1 MTNKLIVGSEEW
13 CSLPGLGLPA
23 IKARVDSGA
32 ATSSLHAF
40 NIVPFQ
46 RDGELWIS
54 FEVHPLQN
62 DRSVVVRHEAPVLEQ
77 RSVRNTS
84 GISENRYVIR
94 EELVLGEQRWP
105 IELTLTNR
113 DAMGYRMLLG
123 REAMV
128 GRVLVDPEGSHQLG
142 DVEPAQLEA
151 MYAALRTERTGLRIA
166 LLASDPELYSN
177 RRLLEAGEERGHRM
191 EFLNVKQ
198 CYMRLDP
205 QNPEM
210 HYRGGNVLE
219 RIDAVIPRIR
229 PSVTFYGCAITRQ
242 FESMGI
248 RVLNAAEPIKRSRD
262 KLLASQLFV
271 RHGLSM
277 PVTGFASSPLDT
289 KDLIKM
295 VGGAPLILILKLLE
309 GAQGR
314 GVVLAETQ
322 KAAESVINAMKS
334 LNANLLVQEF
344 IKEAGGKDLRCFVI
358 GNKVVSAI
366 ERTAAVGDFRS
377 NIHQGGS
384 AQAVR
389 IRPEER
395 KLAVAATRALGLD
408 VAGVDIIRSERGPLL
423 LEVNSSPG
431 LEGIETATGK
441 DLAGQMIQE
450 VERKLGWVRSCSTPA
465 LVAS

>member
-84 GISENRYVIR
+84 GISENRCVIR

-242 FESMGI
+242 FEAMGI

-295 VGGAPLILILKLLE
+295 VGGAPLILKLLE

-465 LVAS
+465 LVAA

>member
-40 NIVPFQ
+40 NIVCFH

-77 RSVRNTS
+77 RGVRNTS
-84 GISENRYVIR
+84 GISETRYVIR

-142 DVEPAQLEA
+142 DVEPALLEA

-166 LLASDPELYSN
+166 VLASDPELYSN

-242 FESMGI
+242 FESMDI

-295 VGGAPLILILKLLE
+295 VGGAPLILKLLE

-344 IKEAGGKDLRCFVI
+344 VKEAGGKDLRCFVI

>member
-77 RSVRNTS
+77 RGVRNTS
-84 GISENRYVIR
+84 GISETRYVIR
-94 EELVLGEQRWP
+94 EELVLGEKRWP

-142 DVEPAQLEA
+142 DVEPAHLEG

-177 RRLLEAGEERGHRM
+177 RRLREAGEERGHRM

-242 FESMGI
+242 FEAMGI

-295 VGGAPLILILKLLE
+295 VGGAPLILKLLE

-423 LEVNSSPG
+423 LEVNPSPG

>member
-46 RDGELWIS
+46 SNGQLWIS
-54 FEVHPLQN
+54 FEVHPLQS

-77 RSVRNTS
+77 RGVRNTS
-84 GISENRYVIR
+84 GITENRYVIR
-94 EELVLGEQRWP
+94 EVLVLGQQSWP

-142 DVEPAQLEA
+142 EVHPAELEA
-151 MYAALRTERTGLRIA
+151 MYVSLRTERTGLRIA
-166 LLASDPELYSN
+166 LLATDPELYSN

-242 FESMGI
+242 FEAMGI

-295 VGGAPLILILKLLE
+295 VGGAPLILKLLE

-358 GNKVVSAI
+358 GGKVVSAI

-408 VAGVDIIRSERGPLL
+408 VAGVDIIRAERGPLL

-450 VERKLGWVRSCSTPA
+450 IERKLGWSLP
-465 LVAS
+465 LVKQPQAAC

>member
-166 LLASDPELYSN
+166 LLASDSELYSN

-295 VGGAPLILILKLLE
+295 VGGAPLILKLLE

-465 LVAS
+465 LVAV

>member
-1 MTNKLIVGSEEW
+1 M
-13 CSLPGLGLPA
+13 

-46 RDGELWIS
+46 RDGALWIS

-77 RSVRNTS
+77 RGVRNTS
-84 GISENRYVIR
+84 GISEARYVIQ

-142 DVEPAQLEA
+142 EVEPADLEA

-166 LLASDPELYSN
+166 LLASDAELYSN

-205 QNPEM
+205 QNSEM

-295 VGGAPLILILKLLE
+295 VGGAPLILKLLE

-358 GNKVVSAI
+358 GNKMVCAI

-450 VERKLGWVRSCSTPA
+450 LERKLGWVRSCATPA
-465 LVAS
+465 LVT

>member
-166 LLASDPELYSN
+166 LLASDPALYSN

-242 FESMGI
+242 FEAMGI

-295 VGGAPLILILKLLE
+295 VGGAPLILKLLE

-366 ERTAAVGDFRS
+366 ERTAAMGDFRS

-465 LVAS
+465 LVAA

>member
-1 MTNKLIVGSEEW
+1 LTNKLIVGSEEW

-128 GRVLVDPEGSHQLG
+128 GRVLVDPEGSYQLG

-262 KLLASQLFV
+262 KLLASHLFV

-295 VGGAPLILILKLLE
+295 VGGAPLILKLLE

-322 KAAESVINAMKS
+322 KAAESVINVMKS

-465 LVAS
+465 LVAA

>member
-62 DRSVVVRHEAPVLEQ
+62 DRSVVVRQEAPVLEQ

-142 DVEPAQLEA
+142 DVEQAQLEA

-191 EFLNVKQ
+191 EFLSVKQ

-242 FESMGI
+242 FEAMGI

-271 RHGLSM
+271 RHGLCM

-295 VGGAPLILILKLLE
+295 VGGAPLILKLLE

-358 GNKVVSAI
+358 GNKAVSAI

-384 AQAVR
+384 AQTVR

-465 LVAS
+465 LVAV

>member
-32 ATSSLHAF
+32 ATSSLHAL

-46 RDGELWIS
+46 RDGDLWIS

-77 RSVRNTS
+77 RGVRNTS
-84 GISENRYVIR
+84 GISETRYVIR
-94 EELVLGEQRWP
+94 EELVLGKQRWP

-142 DVEPAQLEA
+142 DVEPSQLEA
-151 MYAALRTERTGLRIA
+151 MYGALRTERTGLRIA
-166 LLASDPELYSN
+166 VLASDPELYSN

-191 EFLNVKQ
+191 EWLNVKQ

-295 VGGAPLILILKLLE
+295 VGGAPLILKLLE

-314 GVVLAETQ
+314 GVVLAETH

>member
-46 RDGELWIS
+46 RDGDLWIS

-77 RSVRNTS
+77 RGVRNTS
-84 GISENRYVIR
+84 GISETRYVIR
-94 EELVLGEQRWP
+94 EELVLGKQRWP

-142 DVEPAQLEA
+142 DVEPSQLEA
-151 MYAALRTERTGLRIA
+151 MYGALRTERTGLRIA
-166 LLASDPELYSN
+166 VLASDPELYSN

-191 EFLNVKQ
+191 EWLNVKQ

-295 VGGAPLILILKLLE
+295 VGGAPLILKLLE

>member
-151 MYAALRTERTGLRIA
+151 MYVALRTERTGLRIA

-295 VGGAPLILILKLLE
+295 VGGAPLILKLLE

-465 LVAS
+465 LVAA

>member
-54 FEVHPLQN
+54 SEVHPLQN
-62 DRSVVVRHEAPVLEQ
+62 DRNVVVRHEAPVLEQ

-191 EFLNVKQ
+191 GFLNVKQ
-198 CYMRLDP
+198 CYLRLDP

-248 RVLNAAEPIKRSRD
+248 RVLNAAEPIKRFRD

-295 VGGAPLILILKLLE
+295 VGGAPLILKLLE

-322 KAAESVINAMKS
+322 KAAESLINAMKS

-465 LVAS
+465 LVAA

>member
-242 FESMGI
+242 FEAMGI

-295 VGGAPLILILKLLE
+295 VGGAPLILKLLE

-314 GVVLAETQ
+314 GGVLAETQ

-366 ERTAAVGDFRS
+366 ERTAAMGDFRS

-465 LVAS
+465 LVAA

>member
-151 MYAALRTERTGLRIA
+151 MYAALRTVRTGLRIA
-166 LLASDPELYSN
+166 LLASDQELSSN

-295 VGGAPLILILKLLE
+295 VGGAPLILKLLE

-465 LVAS
+465 LVAA

>member
-271 RHGLSM
+271 RHGLSI

-295 VGGAPLILILKLLE
+295 VGGAPLILKLLE

-465 LVAS
+465 LVAA

>member
-105 IELTLTNR
+105 IELTHTNR

-295 VGGAPLILILKLLE
+295 VGGAPLILKLLE

-334 LNANLLVQEF
+334 LNANLQVQEF

-408 VAGVDIIRSERGPLL
+408 VAGVDIIRLERGPLL

-465 LVAS
+465 LVAA

>member
-1 MTNKLIVGSEEW
+1 M
-13 CSLPGLGLPA
+13 PA

-198 CYMRLDP
+198 CYMRLDS

-229 PSVTFYGCAITRQ
+229 PSVTFYGSAITRQ

-295 VGGAPLILILKLLE
+295 VGGAPLILKLLE

>member
-198 CYMRLDP
+198 CYMRLEP

-271 RHGLSM
+271 HHGLSM
-277 PVTGFASSPLDT
+277 PVTGFANSPLDT

-295 VGGAPLILILKLLE
+295 VGGAPLILKLLE

-358 GNKVVSAI
+358 GNKVASAI

-465 LVAS
+465 LVAA

>member
-1 MTNKLIVGSEEW
+1 LTNKLIVGSEEW

-295 VGGAPLILILKLLE
+295 VGGAPLILKLLE

-465 LVAS
+465 LVAV

>member
-1 MTNKLIVGSEEW
+1 M
-13 CSLPGLGLPA
+13 

-46 RDGELWIS
+46 RDGALWIS

-77 RSVRNTS
+77 RGVRNTS
-84 GISENRYVIR
+84 GISETRYVIQ

-142 DVEPAQLEA
+142 EVEPADLEA

-166 LLASDPELYSN
+166 LLASDAELYSK

-205 QNPEM
+205 QNSEM

-295 VGGAPLILILKLLE
+295 VGGAPLILKLLE

-344 IKEAGGKDLRCFVI
+344 IKEAGGSDVRCFVI
-358 GNKVVSAI
+358 GKRVVAAM
-366 ERTAAVGDFRS
+366 ERTSPPGEFRS
-377 NIHQGGS
+377 NLHRGGS
-384 AQAVR
+384 AQLTKLSPAERRTAV
-389 IRPEER
+389 
-395 KLAVAATRALGLD
+395 KAAQTMGLD
-408 VAGVDIIRSERGPLL
+408 VAGVDLIRSSRGPLV

-431 LEGIETATGK
+431 LRGIEEATGVNVAGKIVKYIEDNVDSPRSRRK
-441 DLAGQMIQE
+441 DKG
-450 VERKLGWVRSCSTPA
+450 
-465 LVAS
+465 

>member
-1 MTNKLIVGSEEW
+1 MTRKLIVGSEEW

-46 RDGELWIS
+46 RDGALWIS

-77 RSVRNTS
+77 RGVRNTS
-84 GISENRYVIR
+84 GSSETRYVIR

-142 DVEPAQLEA
+142 EVEPADLES

-166 LLASDPELYSN
+166 LLASDAELYSN

-205 QNPEM
+205 QNSEM

-295 VGGAPLILILKLLE
+295 VGGAPLILKLLE

-450 VERKLGWVRSCSTPA
+450 LERKLGWVRSCATPA
-465 LVAS
+465 LVA

>member
-32 ATSSLHAF
+32 ATSSLHAL

-46 RDGELWIS
+46 RDGDLWIS

-77 RSVRNTS
+77 RGVRNTS
-84 GISENRYVIR
+84 GISETRYVIR
-94 EELVLGEQRWP
+94 EELVLGKQRWP

-142 DVEPAQLEA
+142 DVEPSQLEA

-166 LLASDPELYSN
+166 VLASDPELYSN

-191 EFLNVKQ
+191 EWLNVKQ

-295 VGGAPLILILKLLE
+295 VGGAPLILKLLE

-314 GVVLAETQ
+314 GVVLAETH

>member
-1 MTNKLIVGSEEW
+1 LTNKLIVGSEEW

-62 DRSVVVRHEAPVLEQ
+62 DRSVVVRQEAPVLEQ

-142 DVEPAQLEA
+142 DVEQAQLEA

-242 FESMGI
+242 FEAMGI

-295 VGGAPLILILKLLE
+295 VGGAPLILKLLE

-358 GNKVVSAI
+358 GNKAVSAI

-384 AQAVR
+384 AQTVR

-465 LVAS
+465 LVAV

>member
-1 MTNKLIVGSEEW
+1 LTNKLIVGSEEW

-242 FESMGI
+242 FESIGI

-295 VGGAPLILILKLLE
+295 VGGAPLILKLLE

-465 LVAS
+465 LVAA

>member
-123 REAMV
+123 REAMG

-242 FESMGI
+242 FEAMGI

-295 VGGAPLILILKLLE
+295 VGGAPLILKLLE

-450 VERKLGWVRSCSTPA
+450 VERKLSWVRSCSTPA
-465 LVAS
+465 LVAV

>member
-1 MTNKLIVGSEEW
+1 LTNKLIVGSEEW

-142 DVEPAQLEA
+142 DVEPAQLVA

-295 VGGAPLILILKLLE
+295 VGGAPLILKLLE

-441 DLAGQMIQE
+441 DLAGRMIQE
-450 VERKLGWVRSCSTPA
+450 VERKLAWVRCCSTPA
-465 LVAS
+465 LVAV

>member
-1 MTNKLIVGSEEW
+1 MTNKLIVGSEGW

-62 DRSVVVRHEAPVLEQ
+62 DRSVVVRQEAPVLEQ

-166 LLASDPELYSN
+166 LLASDQKLYSN

-295 VGGAPLILILKLLE
+295 VGGAPLILKLLE

-465 LVAS
+465 LVAV

>member
-1 MTNKLIVGSEEW
+1 MTRKLIVGSEEW

-46 RDGELWIS
+46 RDGALWIS

-77 RSVRNTS
+77 RGVRNTS
-84 GISENRYVIR
+84 GISETRYVIQ

-142 DVEPAQLEA
+142 EVEPADLEA

-166 LLASDPELYSN
+166 LLASDAELYSN

-205 QNPEM
+205 QNSEM

-295 VGGAPLILILKLLE
+295 VGGAPLILKLLE

-358 GNKVVSAI
+358 GNKMVCAI

-450 VERKLGWVRSCSTPA
+450 LERKLGWVRSCATPA
-465 LVAS
+465 LVT

>member
-1 MTNKLIVGSEEW
+1 MTNKLVGSEEW

-32 ATSSLHAF
+32 ATSSLHAL

-46 RDGELWIS
+46 RDGDLWIS

-77 RSVRNTS
+77 RGVRNTS
-84 GISENRYVIR
+84 GISETRYVIR
-94 EELVLGEQRWP
+94 EELVLGKQRWP

-113 DAMGYRMLLG
+113 DAMDYRMLLG

-142 DVEPAQLEA
+142 DVEPSQLEA

-166 LLASDPELYSN
+166 VLASDPELYSN

-191 EFLNVKQ
+191 EWLNVKQ

-295 VGGAPLILILKLLE
+295 VGGAPLILKLLE

-344 IKEAGGKDLRCFVI
+344 IKEAGGKGLRCFVI

>member
-1 MTNKLIVGSEEW
+1 MTKKLIVGSEEW

-198 CYMRLDP
+198 CYTRLDP

-295 VGGAPLILILKLLE
+295 VGGAPLILKLLE

-465 LVAS
+465 LVAA

>member
-151 MYAALRTERTGLRIA
+151 MYAALRTERMGLRIA

-191 EFLNVKQ
+191 ESLNVKQ

-295 VGGAPLILILKLLE
+295 VGGAPLILKLLE

-465 LVAS
+465 LVAA

>member
-123 REAMV
+123 HEAMV

-295 VGGAPLILILKLLE
+295 VGGAPLILKLLE

-450 VERKLGWVRSCSTPA
+450 VERKLGWARSCSTPA